1 MLLSDKTDWYGDPVI
16 AGILTI
22 TGADTSEFAVDLS
35 SYGALRLQSQSGNT
49 FIQAYTEDDGPYI
62 NLSLDYSI
70 TGGNVCNV
78 SGHLFPAGTPT
89 SRSWYIGNDEH
100 RWETVY
106 LYTSPVVASDRNV
119 KFNFDYDLSK
129 YEQFFD
135 SLRPISGK
143 YKNGTSGRTHL
154 MFVAQDVRD
163 ALTHAGL
170 SSIDFAGYISSK
182 PDIDDGDLDG
192 DNTDIVRSL
201 RYEEFIP
208 LNTWEIQKLKQ
219 AVRQLQLEL
228 AELKGDNV

>member
-1 MLLSDKTDWYGDPVI
+1 
-16 AGILTI
+16 
-22 TGADTSEFAVDLS
+22 
-35 SYGALRLQSQSGNT
+35 
-49 FIQAYTEDDGPYI
+49 
-62 NLSLDYSI
+62 
-70 TGGNVCNV
+70 
-78 SGHLFPAGTPT
+78 
-89 SRSWYIGNDEH
+89 
-100 RWETVY
+100 
-106 LYTSPVVASDRNV
+106 
-119 KFNFDYDLSK
+119 
-129 YEQFFD
+129 
-135 SLRPISGK
+135 
-143 YKNGTSGRTHL
+143 

-201 RYEEFIP
+201 RYEDFIP